1 MSQIS
6 PGKKF
11 QFRAKE
17 KTGVEKSF
25 DSGLCLVDILLC
37 DAFTL
42 VRIPTDGSRIIQKRH
57 AATALFGPQDAK
69 KARNSGL
76 SSYLHHFWQVNL
88 ARQEG
93 LEPPTFWFVAKH
105 SIRLSYW
112 RKNYQKGTRLSDS
125 LLIIVEHKKNVKY

>member
-1 MSQIS
+1 M
-6 PGKKF
+6 
-11 QFRAKE
+11 
-17 KTGVEKSF
+17 
-25 DSGLCLVDILLC
+25 
-37 DAFTL
+37 
-42 VRIPTDGSRIIQKRH
+42 
-57 AATALFGPQDAK
+57 
-69 KARNSGL
+69 
-76 SSYLHHFWQVNL
+76 